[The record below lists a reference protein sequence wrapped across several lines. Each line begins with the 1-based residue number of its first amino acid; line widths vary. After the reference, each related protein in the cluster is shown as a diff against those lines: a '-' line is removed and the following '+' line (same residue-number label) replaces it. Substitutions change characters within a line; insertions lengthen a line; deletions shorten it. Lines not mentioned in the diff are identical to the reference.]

1 MRIKVR
7 AQRKMHRSDIFL
19 LPRNVAENRICAYV
33 QNLGIE
39 RGELLPGGVERRQL
53 RRSSGCPVQR
63 MKCQNDVLLAT
74 KIAEPQVRILPTS
87 LRAAIRRQAHLRPTC
102 SCPPRLQPV
111 GRRWACLLLAAPK

>member
-33 QNLGIE
+33 QDLGIE

-53 RRSSGCPVQR
+53 RRPSGWPVQR

-74 KIAEPQVRILPTS
+74 KIAEPHSRSS
-87 LRAAIRRQAHLRPTC
+87 LSSHGRQLKLRRRATTRAWH
-102 SCPPRLQPV
+102 S
-111 GRRWACLLLAAPK
+111 

>member
-7 AQRKMHRSDIFL
+7 AQRKMHRPDIFL

-53 RRSSGCPVQR
+53 RRSSECPVQR
-63 MKCQNDVLLAT
+63 MKRQIDVLLAT
-74 KIAEPQVRILPTS
+74 TIAEPHSKFS
-87 LRAAIRRQAHLRPTC
+87 LSFYCRQLRT
-102 SCPPRLQPV
+102 
-111 GRRWACLLLAAPK
+111 GRRVSTREWPSSTLPKNISPQV

>member
-63 MKCQNDVLLAT
+63 MKRQYNVLLAA
-74 KIAEPQVRILPTS
+74 KIAELHSKFSLPFHCRHLKLRCRIPDLEWHS
-87 LRAAIRRQAHLRPTC
+87 
-102 SCPPRLQPV
+102 
-111 GRRWACLLLAAPK
+111 